1 MAGFLLL
8 RHNFVLPIIGVILI
22 QKLIHCVFKIK
33 NHMPK
38 VVLLAYEPIFRKS
51 FHQAKEG
58 PLLAEAYYGNTA
70 L

>member
-1 MAGFLLL
+1 
-8 RHNFVLPIIGVILI
+8 
-22 QKLIHCVFKIK
+22 
-33 NHMPK
+33 MPK
-38 VVLLAYEPIFRKS
+38 VVLLAYEPIFRNS